1 MDKLLLVFF
10 FFIWLVVIHSVL
22 SGELTLCRI
31 KYYQKMADE
40 DDLTRTRRLI
50 RVIEDRVI
58 VTGEENSLL
67 VALYAREARLTGM
80 INFSVCS

>member
-1 MDKLLLVFF
+1 
-10 FFIWLVVIHSVL
+10 
-22 SGELTLCRI
+22 
-31 KYYQKMADE
+31 MADE

-50 RVIEDRVI
+50 REIEDKVTR
-58 VTGEENSLL
+58 TGEENSLL